1 MRRSTPPGAYRRGA
15 FAIQAPRFSTQQ
27 ANAEIRNTL
36 LGWNH
41 QKKHGE
47 VWNSRLSQYAAC
59 TYQCGV
65 QFWYQAQISRQS
77 LHHIFL
83 PLAHSRSVWSNT
95 LLEAIFQE
103 DTIWRIIGGEAVLNS
118 VTTQNVLRTLGLAS
132 ALLSVYAFAPYIRD
146 TLSGR
151 TRPQRASWL
160 IWSVLGCIALMSQ
173 IAEGATSSL
182 WFPVFQVGGTI
193 AVFLTTMR
201 RGTGPLL
208 RQGDMPILGAAALG
222 LILWSLTDNSLYALT
237 ITIGISLLG
246 GMATVK
252 KAYLFPNS
260 ETHSTWV
267 WSLCASCLAMLAVG
281 RLDWVL
287 LAYPM
292 YLFTLYAAILIGIGM
307 GRARDARIASFS
319 FGSVRMH
326 PPLD

>member
-1 MRRSTPPGAYRRGA
+1 M
-15 FAIQAPRFSTQQ
+15 
-27 ANAEIRNTL
+27 
-36 LGWNH
+36 
-41 QKKHGE
+41 
-47 VWNSRLSQYAAC
+47 
-59 TYQCGV
+59 
-65 QFWYQAQISRQS
+65 
-77 LHHIFL
+77 
-83 PLAHSRSVWSNT
+83 
-95 LLEAIFQE
+95 LEAIFQE

-118 VTTQNVLRTLGLAS
+118 VTTQSVLRTLGLAS

-151 TRPQRASWL
+151 TQPQRASWL

-193 AVFLTTMR
+193 AVFLITIR
-201 RGTGPLL
+201 RGTGALL

-237 ITIGISLLG
+237 VTIGISLLG

-260 ETHSTWV
+260 ETLSTWV

-281 RLDWVL
+281 KLDWVL

-292 YLFTLYAAILIGIGM
+292 YLFTLYAAILIGIAM
-307 GRARDARIASFS
+307 GRARDARIASVS
-319 FGSVRMH
+319 FGSVRVH
-326 PPLD
+326 QPLD